1 MEKLLDVTGL
11 SKDYQGLRPL
21 RIASL
26 IVRPGDVLSIG
37 GLDAA
42 AAETF
47 VHVMTGATLPDVGD
61 VMLFGQNTKAITD
74 SEAWLNTLDGIGM
87 ISARGVLINPFSV
100 LQNIAMSLTLEVDPI
115 APRFLPKAR
124 ELAHE
129 AGIEA
134 GAFERPAGQAGAAVK
149 MRVHVARAVALG
161 ARLLVAEHPSAELP
175 RETVAAFGADL
186 AKVARGR
193 GIALVAITADDVLAK
208 AIGGQRL
215 ELVPATG
222 ELKAPGFL
230 RKLFG

>member
-1 MEKLLDVTGL
+1 MEPLLDVTGL
-11 SKDYQGLRPL
+11 SKDHRGLRPL

-26 IVRPGDVLSIG
+26 VVRAGEVLSIG
-37 GLDAA
+37 GVDAA
-42 AAETF
+42 AAETL
-47 VHVMTGATLPDVGD
+47 VNVMTGATLPDAGD
-61 VMLFGQNTKAITD
+61 VTLFGQNTKAIKD
-74 SEAWLNTLDGIGM
+74 IQAWLKTLDGIGM
-87 ISARGVLINPFSV
+87 VSPRGVLIDPFSV

-115 APRFLPKAR
+115 DPRFLPQAR

-129 AGIEA
+129 VGIEA
-134 GAFERPAGQAGAAVK
+134 SAFELPAGEAGPGVK

-175 RETVAAFGADL
+175 REAVVPFGVDL
-186 AKVARGR
+186 ARVARGR

-208 AIGGQRL
+208 AIAGQRL

-222 ELKAPGFL
+222 ELKPPGFL

>member
-1 MEKLLDVTGL
+1 MSALLEITGL

-26 IVRPGDVLSIG
+26 VVRPGDVLSIG
-37 GLDAA
+37 GLDAS

-47 VHVMTGATLPDVGD
+47 VHVMTGATLPDAGD
-61 VMLFGQNTKAITD
+61 VTLFGQNTKAITD
-74 SEAWLNTLDGIGM
+74 SAAWLNTLDGIGM
-87 ISARGVLINPFSV
+87 ISARGVLIDPFSV

-115 APRFLPKAR
+115 APRFLPNAR
-124 ELAHE
+124 ELANE

-134 GAFERPAGQAGAAVK
+134 SAFDLPAGQAGAGVK
-149 MRVHVARAVALG
+149 MRVHLARAVALG
-161 ARLLVAEHPSAELP
+161 ARLLVAEHPSADLP
-175 RETVAAFGADL
+175 REAVAGFGADL

-222 ELKAPGFL
+222 DLKAPGFL

>member
-1 MEKLLDVTGL
+1 MEPLLDVTGL

-26 IVRPGDVLSIG
+26 IVRPGDVLSIS

-42 AAETF
+42 AAEAF
-47 VHVMTGATLPDVGD
+47 VHVMTGAALPDAGD
-61 VMLFGQNTKAITD
+61 VTLFGQNTKAITD
-74 SEAWLNTLDGIGM
+74 SAAWLNTLDGIGM
-87 ISARGVLINPFSV
+87 ISARGVLIDQFSV

-115 APRFLPKAR
+115 DPRLLPKAR

-129 AGIEA
+129 AGIAA
-134 GAFERPAGQAGAAVK
+134 GAFDLPTGQAGAGVK
-149 MRVHVARAVALG
+149 KRVHLARAIALG

-175 RETVAAFGADL
+175 REAVAAFGADV
-186 AKVARGR
+186 ARVARGR

-208 AIGGQRL
+208 AIGGPRL

>member
-1 MEKLLDVTGL
+1 MEPLLDVTGL

-47 VHVMTGATLPDVGD
+47 VHVMTGATLPDAGNVT
-61 VMLFGQNTKAITD
+61 LFGQNTKAITD
-74 SEAWLNTLDGIGM
+74 SKAWLNTLDGIGM
-87 ISARGVLINPFSV
+87 ISGRGILIDPFSV
-100 LQNIAMSLTLEVDPI
+100 LQNIAMSLTLDVEPI
-115 APRFLPKAR
+115 DPRFLPQAR

-134 GAFERPAGQAGAAVK
+134 GAFDLPTGQAGAGVK
-149 MRVHVARAVALG
+149 MRVHLARAVALG

-175 RETVAAFGADL
+175 REAVAAFGADV
-186 AKVARGR
+186 ARVARGR

>member
-1 MEKLLDVTGL
+1 MEPLLEITNL
-11 SKDYQGLRPL
+11 RKDYQGLRPL

-26 IVRPGDVLSIG
+26 VVRPGDVLSLG
-37 GLDAA
+37 GVDAA

-47 VHVMTGATLPDVGD
+47 VHVMTGATLPDAGD
-61 VMLFGQNTKAITD
+61 VTLFGQNTKAIKD
-74 SEAWLNTLDGIGM
+74 SQAWLKTLDGIGM
-87 ISARGVLINPFSV
+87 VSPRGVLIDPFSV
-100 LQNIAMSLTLEVDPI
+100 LQNVAMSLTLEVDPI
-115 APRFLPKAR
+115 DPRFLPQAR

-129 AGIEA
+129 AGIDD
-134 GAFERPAGQAGAAVK
+134 GAFDLPVGDAGSGVK

-161 ARLLVAEHPSAELP
+161 ASLLVAEHPSAQLP
-175 RETVAAFGADL
+175 REAVSAFGVDL
-186 AKVARGR
+186 AGVARGR
-193 GIALVAITADDVLAK
+193 GIALVAITADEVLAK